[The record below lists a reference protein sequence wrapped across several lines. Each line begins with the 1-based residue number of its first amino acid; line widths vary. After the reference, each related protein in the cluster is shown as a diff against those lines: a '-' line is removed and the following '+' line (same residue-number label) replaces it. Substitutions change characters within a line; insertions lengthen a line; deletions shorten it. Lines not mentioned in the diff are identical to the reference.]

1 MVETRSSVTCCRVVH
16 KEQCSI
22 KKMKRGI
29 ETMKRTDFIKIIRL
43 RSRWK
48 VDKRRGNYE
57 LPNGNKLTTYIK
69 HLVETQMEIDTL
81 LIRENGDLCN
91 GFGGEWN
98 TETKMFDDYTL
109 MPPFED
115 NEKCSI
121 DEMERRINKLV
132 YEIVQ

>member
-1 MVETRSSVTCCRVVH
+1 
-16 KEQCSI
+16 
-22 KKMKRGI
+22 
-29 ETMKRTDFIKIIRL
+29 MKRTDFIKIIRL
-43 RSRWK
+43 RSCWK
-48 VDKRRGNYE
+48 IDKRRGNYD
-57 LPNGNKLTTYIK
+57 LPNGKRLSTYIK
-69 HLVETQMEIDTL
+69 HLVKTQMEIDTL

-91 GFGGEWN
+91 GFE
-98 TETKMFDDYTL
+98 MFDDYTL

>member
-1 MVETRSSVTCCRVVH
+1 
-16 KEQCSI
+16 
-22 KKMKRGI
+22 
-29 ETMKRTDFIKIIRL
+29 MKRTDFIKIIRL
-43 RSRWK
+43 RSCWK
-48 VDKRRGNYE
+48 IDKRRGNYE
-57 LPNGNKLTTYIK
+57 LPNGKRMSTYIK
-69 HLVETQMEIDTL
+69 HLVKTQMEIDTL

-91 GFGGEWN
+91 GFGGERN
-98 TETKMFDDYTL
+98 AETKMFDDYTL